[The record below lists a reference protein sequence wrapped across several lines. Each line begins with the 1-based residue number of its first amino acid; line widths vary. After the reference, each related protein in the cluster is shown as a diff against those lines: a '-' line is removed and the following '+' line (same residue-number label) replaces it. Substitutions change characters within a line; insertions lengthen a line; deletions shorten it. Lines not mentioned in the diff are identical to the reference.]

1 MNLWDNKRISADK
14 QGRRG
19 RRNSFVLRFIAFW
32 IPILLDQ
39 FFTKYKVPGRVG
51 VIVAPLGH
59 QRPLPDLGV
68 LEAEAADLPG
78 VRGQYFA
85 NKSISD
91 LGGILS
97 QFLAKH

>member
-1 MNLWDNKRISADK
+1 MASLPRTGTACQLRRISADK

-19 RRNSFVLRFIAFW
+19 RRNSFVLKFIAFG

-51 VIVAPLGH
+51 VGVIVAPLGH
-59 QRPLPDLGV
+59 QRPLLDLGV

-85 NKSISD
+85 K
-91 LGGILS
+91 
-97 QFLAKH
+97 K